1 MQAFDDVDLVF
12 GLGPAGTGKTYLAV
26 AYAAQCLERGE
37 VERIVLSRPAVE
49 AGERLGFLPGD
60 MKEKV
65 DPYLRPLYDAL
76 YDLLPPAKVERDL
89 ATGVIEIAP
98 LAFMRGRTLAHS
110 FVILDEAQNTTSMQ
124 MKMFLTRIGE
134 GSKMAV
140 TGDPSQV
147 DLPSG
152 QRSGLEEAV
161 TLLPASKASRRFA
174 SHPRTWCA
182 AISSPASSTPTTKR
196 SRTHCSHE
204 HPRRQYAL
212 HARRLRG
219 RPGARAFGS
228 LDHLN
233 RQRAGRLERLRPPE
247 QAIDAAAAALARIAK
262 QHAPAAPK
270 PASCWRTTHG
280 ARLERDLSRQGR
292 RDQRLSFPFQTPP
305 GGVPR
310 KMRLS
315 GRCRAGGR
323 DRQREA
329 AERGIAPTAHL
340 QHLVV
345 HGLLH
350 LLGFDHTTD
359 AEAEQMERIEA
370 EILATLGIA
379 DPYAEPLA

>member
-1 MQAFDDVDLVF
+1 MQAFDAVDLVF

-134 GSKMAV
+134 GSKMAI

-147 DLPSG
+147 DLPLG

-161 TLLPASKASRRFA
+161 TLLNGVEGIAAVRFTSADVVRRD
-174 SHPRTWCA
+174 
-182 AISSPASSTPTTKR
+182 
-196 SRTHCSHE
+196 
-204 HPRRQYAL
+204 L
-212 HARRLRG
+212 V
-219 RPGARAFGS
+219 
-228 LDHLN
+228 
-233 RQRAGRLERLRPPE
+233 
-247 QAIDAAAAALARIAK
+247 ARIVDAYDKAK
-262 QHAPAAPK
+262 
-270 PASCWRTTHG
+270 
-280 ARLERDLSRQGR
+280 
-292 RDQRLSFPFQTPP
+292 
-305 GGVPR
+305 
-310 KMRLS
+310 
-315 GRCRAGGR
+315 
-323 DRQREA
+323 
-329 AERGIAPTAHL
+329 
-340 QHLVV
+340 
-345 HGLLH
+345 
-350 LLGFDHTTD
+350 
-359 AEAEQMERIEA
+359 
-370 EILATLGIA
+370 
-379 DPYAEPLA
+379 